1 MYEILFVSRLIL
13 LIQTTKLQQNNETTM
28 EQSLKIFLREI
39 LTDDEIKLMPRAFDV
54 IGDIAIIEIP
64 PELEAKK
71 KEIGK
76 ALLNFKHIKVVAAK
90 AGIFEG
96 EYRTRKLE
104 IIAGEN
110 RKETIHNEFGC
121 KYLLNVEEVY
131 FSERLGNERMRIARQ
146 VKEGEKILVMFAG
159 VGPYPILIAKTKKKE
174 KKNVEIYA
182 IELNP
187 VAYRYMVENVQ
198 INKVNVNCI
207 LGDVRAET
215 PKIGIKFD
223 RIIMPLPKDA
233 GNFLDTA
240 LNAINKNGIIH
251 YYGFSDNKEIF
262 AEEIKK
268 RCEKYGYETEILN
281 VVRCGAYGPR
291 INRVCVDLKI
301 KNLPRA

>member
-1 MYEILFVSRLIL
+1 M
-13 LIQTTKLQQNNETTM
+13 K
-28 EQSLKIFLREI
+28 QSLKIFLGEI
-39 LTDDEIKLMPRAFDV
+39 LTDDEIKLMNRAFDV

-64 PELEAKK
+64 LELEAKK

-76 ALLNFKHIKVVAAK
+76 AVLNFKHIKVVAAK

-110 RKETIHNEFGC
+110 RKETIHTEFGC
-121 KYLLNVEEVY
+121 RYLLNVEDVY
-131 FSERLGNERMRIARQ
+131 FSERLGNERLRIAQ
-146 VKEGEKILVMFAG
+146 QAKEGEKILVMFAG
-159 VGPYPILIAKTKKKE
+159 AGPYPVLIARTKKTE

-187 VAYRYMVENVQ
+187 AGYKYMVENVR
-198 INKVNVNCI
+198 INKVNVRCI
-207 LGDVRAET
+207 LGDVKTET
-215 PKIGIKFD
+215 PKLGMKFD
-223 RIIMPLPKDA
+223 IIIMPLPKDA

-240 LNAINKNGIIH
+240 LNTINEGGIIH

-262 AEEIKK
+262 AEEVKK
-268 RCEKYGYETEILN
+268 QCENLGYETEILD
-281 VVRCGAYGPR
+281 VVACGAYGPGVD
-291 INRVCVDLKI
+291 RVCVDLKI

>member
-1 MYEILFVSRLIL
+1 M
-13 LIQTTKLQQNNETTM
+13 K
-28 EQSLKIFLREI
+28 QSLKIFLGEI
-39 LTDDEIKLMPRAFDV
+39 LTDDEIKLMNRSFDV

-64 PELEAKK
+64 LELEAKK

-76 ALLNFKHIKVVAAK
+76 AVLNFKHIKVVTAK

-110 RKETIHNEFGC
+110 RKETIHTEFGC
-121 KYLLNVEEVY
+121 RYLLNVEEVY
-131 FSERLGNERMRIARQ
+131 FSERLGNERLRIAQQ

-159 VGPYPILIAKTKKKE
+159 AGPYPVLIARMKKTE

-187 VAYRYMVENVQ
+187 AGYKYMVENVR
-198 INKVNVNCI
+198 INKVNVRCI
-207 LGDVRAET
+207 LGDVKTET
-215 PKIGIKFD
+215 PKLGMKFD

-240 LNAINKNGIIH
+240 LNTINEGGIIH

-268 RCEKYGYETEILN
+268 QCENLSYGVEISD
-281 VVRCGAYGPR
+281 VVACGAYGPGVD
-291 INRVCVDLKI
+291 RVCVDLRI

>member
-1 MYEILFVSRLIL
+1 MSM
-13 LIQTTKLQQNNETTM
+13 K
-28 EQSLKIFLREI
+28 QSLKTFLREV

-64 PELEAKK
+64 SELEAKK
-71 KEIGK
+71 REIGN

-96 EYRTRKLE
+96 KYRTRKLE

-110 RKETIHNEFGC
+110 RKETIHTEFGC
-121 KYLLNVEEVY
+121 RYLLNVEEVY
-131 FSERLGNERMRIARQ
+131 FSERLGNERFRIAQQ

-159 VGPYPILIAKTKKKE
+159 VGPYPILIGKIKKAE

-187 VAYRYMVENVQ
+187 LAYKYMVENVR
-198 INKVNVNCI
+198 INKVNVKCI
-207 LGDVRAET
+207 LGDVKTET

-251 YYGFSDNKEIF
+251 YYGFTDNKKIF
-262 AEEIKK
+262 AEEVKK
-268 RCEKYGYETEILN
+268 QCENYGYEAEILN
-281 VVRCGAYGPR
+281 VVKCGAYAPR
-291 INRVCVDLKI
+291 VNRVCVDLRI
-301 KNLPRA
+301 KMPRA

>member
-1 MYEILFVSRLIL
+1 M
-13 LIQTTKLQQNNETTM
+13 K
-28 EQSLKIFLREI
+28 QSLKIFLGEI
-39 LTDDEIKLMPRAFDV
+39 LNDEEIKLMNRSFDV

-76 ALLNFKHIKVVAAK
+76 AVLNFKHIKVVAAK

-110 RKETIHNEFGC
+110 RKETIHTEFGC
-121 KYLLNVEEVY
+121 RYLLNVEEVY
-131 FSERLGNERMRIARQ
+131 FSERLGNERIRIAQQ

-159 VGPYPILIAKTKKKE
+159 AGPYPILIARTKKTE

-187 VAYRYMVENVQ
+187 VGYKYMVENVR
-198 INKVNVNCI
+198 INKVNVQCI
-207 LGDVRAET
+207 SGDVKTET
-215 PKIGIKFD
+215 PKLGQKFD

-240 LNAINKNGIIH
+240 LNALNEGGIIH

-262 AEEIKK
+262 AEEIKN
-268 RCEKYGYETEILN
+268 RCEDYGYDVEISD
-281 VVRCGAYGPR
+281 VVACGAYGPG
-291 INRVCVDLKI
+291 INRVCVDLQINI
-301 KNLPRA
+301 KE